1 MAGGNARH
9 QTILDEI
16 ADDLSGEPNFPTCLD
31 AALLV
36 RDTLKDPE
44 APLTR
49 VTQVLSLE
57 PLISTRLLRLANS
70 VNQNPSGRPIADLSA
85 AVGRLGF
92 EAVRTVSLAVAL
104 DQMMKLPGTSVF
116 SPLARA
122 TWDNALQVSAISRV
136 LARRLGRINPDA
148 AMLAGLVC
156 NIGVFYLLFRA
167 SDYPSYREDQ
177 ASTVDLIQNEQ
188 RMVGENLL
196 QALGLPPQIIAAV
209 SQPQRPAI
217 LEQPGDLN
225 GVLYL
230 AEMLAE
236 NTPPWLAQRLG
247 NDESLVLEAD
257 RALFAHLIAEASD
270 DINET
275 RAILGG

>member
-1 MAGGNARH
+1 MVGGNARH
-9 QTILDEI
+9 REILGEI

-44 APLTR
+44 APLIR
-49 VTQVLSLE
+49 VTQALSLE
-57 PLISTRLLRLANS
+57 PLISSRLLRLANS
-70 VNQNPSGRPIADLSA
+70 VSQNPSGRPIADLSA

-116 SPLARA
+116 SALARA
-122 TWDNALQVSAISRV
+122 AWDNALQVSAIARV

-167 SDYPSYREDQ
+167 ADYPAYREDL
-177 ASTVDLIQNEQ
+177 AKTVDLVQNEQ
-188 RMVGENLL
+188 RLVGEKLL
-196 QALGLPPQIIAAV
+196 HALGLPRQIIAAV
-209 SQPQRPAI
+209 SDPCRPTTLDQPT
-217 LEQPGDLN
+217 DLN
-225 GVLYL
+225 GILYL
-230 AEMLAE
+230 AEMLAD
-236 NTPPWLAQRLG
+236 NTPPWLAQRLAAH
-247 NDESLVLEAD
+247 ESAGFDAD
-257 RALFAHLIAEASD
+257 RAHFVHLIAEASD